1 MILRLVVLTNFVFN
15 CSEVICAFLYDLS
28 IEGLLNLEFK
38 FGFIFFI
45 SFMLQAEKNWLKR
58 GRRWRLVACWSI
70 FNLNEAK
77 IVKKATDMIKVL
89 FHSFPGLRT
98 ERIFKIAKALARLN
112 FVETTD
118 SEWLQIE
125 LYAIL
130 NIEMTGLSFSL

>member
-1 MILRLVVLTNFVFN
+1 
-15 CSEVICAFLYDLS
+15 
-28 IEGLLNLEFK
+28 
-38 FGFIFFI
+38 
-45 SFMLQAEKNWLKR
+45 
-58 GRRWRLVACWSI
+58 
-70 FNLNEAK
+70 
-77 IVKKATDMIKVL
+77 MIKVL